1 MNRLVPAA
9 LFAAVTLLT
18 PALRAQVRWALDR
31 FDATPAGDPFVA
43 VDHPRYGGSDRTTVA
58 AALRLAYA
66 YEPLVARSTAQAPR
80 PVVTHSAVS
89 HLGVALR
96 TLGRVE
102 FDLAVPVSLVE
113 SGPADG
119 NGPRAFNAASVGDPR
134 VGARLRL
141 LGALDGPASLHLG
154 VQLYLG
160 FLGITP
166 AAANQ
171 SDGWARG
178 RFSLIGAGRVGAIRW
193 SVTTGVHARPTSVVQ
208 GDVVASSELQVGAAA
223 AYGFANGRVLVG
235 PELWLRTALD
245 SPFGDGRTSLEASV
259 GARVELTSGLALQV
273 SAGPGLLSA
282 PGTPNLRAV
291 AGLTWEPGS
300 SPGR

>member
-9 LFAAVTLLT
+9 FFAAVTLIT

-31 FDATPAGDPFVA
+31 FDTTPAGDPFVA
-43 VDHPRYGGSDRTTVA
+43 VDHPRYGGSVETTVA

-66 YEPLVARSTAQAPR
+66 YEPLVARSPGQAPR
-80 PVVTHSAVS
+80 AVVTHSAVS

-96 TLGRVE
+96 ALGRVE

-113 SGPADG
+113 QGRSDG

-166 AAANQ
+166 ASANQ

-178 RFSLIGAGRVGAIRW
+178 RFTLIGAGHVGNVRW
-193 SVTTGVHARPTSVVQ
+193 SLSTSVHARPTTRV
-208 GDVVASSELQVGAAA
+208 GADVVASSELQMGAAV
-223 AYGFANGRVLVG
+223 AYGFAGGRVLVG

-245 SPFGDGRTSLEASV
+245 APFGDARTSLEASV
-259 GARVELTSGLALQV
+259 GARVELGSGLALQLA
-273 SAGPGLLSA
+273 AGPGLVSA

-300 SPGR
+300 ARGR

>member
-18 PALRAQVRWALDR
+18 PGLRAQVRWALDR

-43 VDHPRYGGSDRTTVA
+43 VDHPRYGGSDRTSVA

-66 YEPLVARSTAQAPR
+66 YEPLVARSVGRSPR
-80 PVVTHSAVS
+80 AVVTHSVTS
-89 HLGVALR
+89 HLGVSLR
-96 TLGRVE
+96 ALGRIE

-113 SGPADG
+113 DGRTDG

-134 VGARLRL
+134 VGARLRI
-141 LGALDGPASLHLG
+141 LGALDGPASLHVG

-160 FLGITP
+160 FLGVTP

-178 RFSLIGAGRVGAIRW
+178 RFTLIGAGRVGAVRW
-193 SVTTGVHARPTSVVQ
+193 SFTTWVHARPTTRVA
-208 GDVVASSELQVGAAA
+208 GDVLSSSELQMGAAA
-223 AYGFANGRVLVG
+223 AYGFADGRVLVG

-245 SPFGDGRTSLEASV
+245 APFGDGRTSLEASV
-259 GARVELTSGLALQV
+259 GARVELSPGLALQV
-273 SAGPGLLSA
+273 AAGPGLISA
-282 PGTPNLRAV
+282 PGTPNLRAS
-291 AGLTWEPGS
+291 AGITWEPGS
-300 SPGR
+300 SRGR